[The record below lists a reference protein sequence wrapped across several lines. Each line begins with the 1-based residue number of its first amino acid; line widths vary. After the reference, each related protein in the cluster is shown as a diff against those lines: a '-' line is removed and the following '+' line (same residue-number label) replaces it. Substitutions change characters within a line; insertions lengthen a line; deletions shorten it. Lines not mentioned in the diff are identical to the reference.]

1 MKGPSSYGR
10 WSARVY
16 SLLIDPLL
24 RALRRGITAA
34 CVEQGLTDVID
45 IACATG
51 AQCRS
56 LHRVGISPTG
66 VDLSDAMIAAAR
78 RIGPAEI
85 RYVVGSALSLPFP
98 SGDFSGA
105 ILSLCLHEHPFPEQE
120 KMLKEALRVIRPGG
134 SLILAEYSPPERKN
148 TTWALIQTIER
159 LAGKEHFRNFRL
171 FVRAGGAERFIAR
184 LPKTVRQE
192 RLFSG
197 TIALIVAKK
206 L

>member
-1 MKGPSSYGR
+1 MKNTSPYGE

-16 SLLIDPLL
+16 SILIDPLL
-24 RALRRGITAA
+24 RALRRRITAV

-56 LHRVGISPTG
+56 LHRAGLEPTG
-66 VDLSDAMIAAAR
+66 LDLSEAMISRAR
-78 RIGPAEI
+78 RIGPARI
-85 RYVVGSALSLPFP
+85 RYVVGSAFSLPFP
-98 SGDFSGA
+98 TGAFSGA
-105 ILSLCLHEHPFPEQE
+105 ILSLCLHEHPFTEQD
-120 KMLKEALRVIRPGG
+120 KMLAEAMRVVRPGG
-134 SLILAEYSPPERKN
+134 RLIIAEYSPPERGN
-148 TTWALIQTIER
+148 PTWAFIQGVER
-159 LAGKEHFRNFRL
+159 LAGKEHFRNFRG
-171 FVRAGGAERFIAR
+171 FVRVGGADRFIAR

-192 RLFSG
+192 RIFSG